1 MMVDFLTFCK
11 FHTSFYEK
19 ITLAVFKGLYH
30 LNKKGY
36 RVRRHTIIPHFLM
49 SPLAVRVKNVPK
61 STFL

>member
-19 ITLAVFKGLYH
+19 ITLAVFKGLYL

-36 RVRRHTIIPHFLM
+36 RVRTHTIPHFLM
-49 SPLAVRVKNVPK
+49 IPLAVRVKNVPK